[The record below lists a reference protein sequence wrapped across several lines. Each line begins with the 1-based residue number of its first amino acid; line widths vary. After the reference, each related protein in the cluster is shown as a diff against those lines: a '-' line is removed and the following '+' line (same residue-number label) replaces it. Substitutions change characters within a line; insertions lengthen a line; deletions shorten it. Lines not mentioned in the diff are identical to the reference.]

1 MQQTSI
7 IQQDILPNTHAEL
20 TQRSWRWIRKGL
32 LRCRENPEDRQRC
45 LKWCR
50 KFPEY
55 THVWIEILQGKHDN
69 MVELALETEDY
80 FALPPDD
87 SAWWEKI
94 LQNHPFAAIF
104 ARERYQALLQKR
116 KQHRNDL

>member
-1 MQQTSI
+1 MMQQDT
-7 IQQDILPNTHAEL
+7 LPKTHAEL
-20 TQRSWRWIRKGL
+20 TQRSWRWIRNGL
-32 LRCRENPEDRQRC
+32 LRCRENPEDRHRC

-55 THVWIEILQGKHDN
+55 TNVWREILQGKHDN
-69 MVELALETEDY
+69 MVDLALEIEDY
-80 FALPPDD
+80 FALPPDA

-116 KQHRNDL
+116 KQHRSDS